1 MTPVVDSWD
10 GTGQSTAGTNLDLTY
25 DVACLTADSATPD
38 AAGGLA
44 SDLDLL
50 TPEVALALMP
60 RAAAFLLDGLKQT
73 CEAVLL
79 RVVDE
84 GALRGGAACREASG
98 RGRDIG

>member
-1 MTPVVDSWD
+1 MDSWD
-10 GTGQSTAGTNLDLTY
+10 GKGESGPSSNLDLTY
-25 DVACLTADSATPD
+25 DVAASVIGRGASPE
-38 AAGGLA
+38 AAGIEPAGLQ

-50 TPEVALALMP
+50 SPEVALALMP

-84 GALRGGAACREASG
+84 GALACW
-98 RGRDIG
+98 